1 MRQAI
6 IITILLIKICDKKT
20 HEILPL
26 STVYNYN
33 LKTGTI
39 SDDEGNAKII
49 FKTKND
55 RIQISYLGYKKKV
68 IQLSQL
74 TTDTVFLQPY
84 QFELSPVTISAIDYN
99 SILNELIEII
109 NISKKQDDY
118 TKGKSSFLVQSFV
131 NNKPLERQ
139 ESIGN
144 FEYGSGALKQY
155 DLLMGRFGQSKR
167 FSFYTFSAKNIIQ
180 RINLF
185 DFNENFPEIITQC
198 NKRKI
203 RKTYNLNKSK
213 KGEHATISF
222 TSKNGEQFSGK
233 ISYNENTKQIIH
245 FEAHISDPNQ
255 IKLLSIITK
264 KEIKMSNLSFL
275 ISFNQHPYLLN
286 HIKVWYD
293 IPIQK
298 DNYLFNIQS
307 DILFLVNERD
317 DTYNIPYWKGVENF
331 NLTNYQKITS
341 QYFDKNIW
349 NDNFLFNESK
359 RINASYNYFKE
370 NGLVMNFDKHSN
382 HNQLNDD
389 YTFFGVSPEEIKDV
403 NQSIYQSELY
413 QLSIYY
419 LLEKIFDN
427 TNNQS
432 IFSAKTLFNKHRSCY
447 FLNKDILSLLTINLY
462 LDVYRKNNLELNRKL
477 KNITNQKSAI
487 KLVDQYYKKAKL
499 EAKMLFQDLNDLK
512 NVERLIEKNE
522 KMEHLLQKDN
532 IKNIIASNTNDVH
545 LNKQDNR
552 KFYKNAF
559 V

>member
-6 IITILLIKICDKKT
+6 IITILFCFIGYTNAQNKQLLIKICDKKT

-39 SDDEGNAKII
+39 SDD
-49 FKTKND
+49 
-55 RIQISYLGYKKKV
+55 
-68 IQLSQL
+68 
-74 TTDTVFLQPY
+74 
-84 QFELSPVTISAIDYN
+84 
-99 SILNELIEII
+99 
-109 NISKKQDDY
+109 
-118 TKGKSSFLVQSFV
+118 
-131 NNKPLERQ
+131 
-139 ESIGN
+139 
-144 FEYGSGALKQY
+144 
-155 DLLMGRFGQSKR
+155 
-167 FSFYTFSAKNIIQ
+167 
-180 RINLF
+180 
-185 DFNENFPEIITQC
+185 
-198 NKRKI
+198 
-203 RKTYNLNKSK
+203 
-213 KGEHATISF
+213 
-222 TSKNGEQFSGK
+222 
-233 ISYNENTKQIIH
+233 
-245 FEAHISDPNQ
+245 
-255 IKLLSIITK
+255 
-264 KEIKMSNLSFL
+264 
-275 ISFNQHPYLLN
+275 
-286 HIKVWYD
+286 
-293 IPIQK
+293 
-298 DNYLFNIQS
+298 
-307 DILFLVNERD
+307 
-317 DTYNIPYWKGVENF
+317 
-331 NLTNYQKITS
+331 
-341 QYFDKNIW
+341 
-349 NDNFLFNESK
+349 
-359 RINASYNYFKE
+359 
-370 NGLVMNFDKHSN
+370 
-382 HNQLNDD
+382 DD

-545 LNKQDNR
+545 LNKQDNINILFR
-552 KFYKNAF
+552 IAETYEQKYQYDKAIYFYKYFLENRTITLDKKTENFIKMRLFNLQKKAK
-559 V
+559 